1 MPAQLRPCQRRQR
14 HPRPTHESGRRSS
27 ARYEIQSLL
36 RACGRTR
43 TGLTSRLARTFYT
56 PISTSL
62 IFFERN
68 GARCAVMLRHD
79 NTGMN
84 HDPERQEF
92 IPTRQSL
99 LSRLKSWD
107 DQESWRDFFNT
118 YWKLIY
124 GAAVKSGLNDAEAQD
139 VVQDTVI
146 TVAKKMEDFKY
157 DPAVDSFKGWLLYLT
172 RKRIALQY
180 RRRERE
186 RGGHGQRP
194 EAAEWTAEIEQ
205 LPDPAGVDLEA
216 IWNQEWERNLLDT
229 AMARVKQQV
238 NPKQFQMFNFYVLKE
253 WPVGEVA
260 KALGVTVAQVYL
272 AKHRVSGLVKKELKQ
287 LQTKLV

>member
-1 MPAQLRPCQRRQR
+1 
-14 HPRPTHESGRRSS
+14 
-27 ARYEIQSLL
+27 
-36 RACGRTR
+36 
-43 TGLTSRLARTFYT
+43 
-56 PISTSL
+56 
-62 IFFERN
+62 
-68 GARCAVMLRHD
+68 MLRHD